1 MRFLVDELPYYED
14 SCPFE
19 EVCGVSWSDCPK
31 YWGKDFINSEDN
43 PHCCDY
49 LCEKNEIVKGIK
61 DKYNE
66 N

>member
-1 MRFLVDELPYYED
+1 MRFLVDELPYYGD

-49 LCEKNEIVKGIK
+49 LCEKKR
-61 DKYNE
+61 DC
-66 N
+66 